1 MKNMS
6 RDENLVEKR
15 KRTNRRAIKREG
27 LMEER
32 NRREGNARYAKLLMQ
47 VDTNRNQDKPKEPI
61 KKMSEV

>member
-1 MKNMS
+1 VKERNGK
-6 RDENLVEKR
+6 KR
-15 KRTNRRAIKREG
+15 EAIKREERV
-27 LMEER
+27 EEG